1 MKEGNKSAK
10 HVLPKEETE
19 SYWKELWST
28 EITYNDKVQ
37 WLKNPGMRTASM
49 FGKTKTQSMNQH
61 LPRLPTKYRM
71 DRFQVWIKL

>member
-19 SYWKELWST
+19 SYWKELWSK

-49 FGKTKTQSMNQH
+49 F
-61 LPRLPTKYRM
+61 
-71 DRFQVWIKL
+71 